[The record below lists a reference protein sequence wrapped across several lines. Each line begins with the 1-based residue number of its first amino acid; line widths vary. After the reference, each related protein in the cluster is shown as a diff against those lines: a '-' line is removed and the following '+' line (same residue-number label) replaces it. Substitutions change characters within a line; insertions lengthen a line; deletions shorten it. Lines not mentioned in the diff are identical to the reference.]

1 MQVKAIAVLLATVS
15 SVLGLERPLQ
25 TNMRRECTSTQSHGC
40 RPWMTNPMVATTYMA
55 TVTATATAE
64 CGGCT
69 AVAEKWAE
77 CEHGPVVFPFRTVTA
92 PTKTETKK
100 VCWETPV
107 WVGLD

>member
-1 MQVKAIAVLLATVS
+1 
-15 SVLGLERPLQ
+15 
-25 TNMRRECTSTQSHGC
+25 
-40 RPWMTNPMVATTYMA
+40 MVATTYMA

-77 CEHGPVVFPFRTVTA
+77 CGHGPVSNIQFLSTLMNGKRGAVMGADADVCQVVFPFRTVTA
-92 PTKTETKK
+92 PTKTETRK